1 MRPIEKTL
9 RPAGGEAFAREA
21 GIPVPC
27 EILLLF
33 SFFLPFFLAS
43 LSTFCRL
50 LAKGSND
57 F

>member
-9 RPAGGEAFAREA
+9 RPARDEAFALEA

-27 EILLLF
+27 ETLLLF
-33 SFFLPFFLAS
+33 TFFPAS
-43 LSTFCRL
+43 LATFCRL
-50 LAKGSND
+50 LAKDPSD